1 MKKIAIV
8 FLTVLMAWPAAA
20 QTPLKFM
27 VSEDVSY
34 DDNIYL
40 TDENTKDSFIS
51 STQVGANYK
60 ANVPGSGLELSA
72 TGLVGYNAYTEDSSK
87 NNYWNALA
95 NVDLKNDMFNIGDNF
110 LYTSDPANSELTERA
125 ERINNTGYI
134 SFKTSTEKTLGF
146 GLFADDSY
154 DRYFQAKYGDD
165 LNRNR
170 VNVGAKLFYNVSPKT
185 NFFAEYMYSDIA
197 YETNKDNNSTGN
209 TVGLGVEGDI
219 TATVNGIAKV
229 TYAMRD
235 YENDVP
241 GVNNYNDLFG
251 YYVALQWQPT
261 DRNTI
266 RLSGERSMQESMYG
280 SNRYYADTLVSL
292 YASQKIFDKWTA
304 SLTLGWENMAY
315 DRYVGNTKRN
325 DDLYTIRPAL
335 DYQFKDWLSAGVWYQ
350 FRTRQSNTN
359 PFDYNRN
366 QAGIYA
372 KALF

>member
-110 LYTSDPANSELTERA
+110 LYTSDQANSELTERA

-134 SFKTSTEKTLGF
+134 SFKTSTEKMLGF

-154 DRYFQAKYGDD
+154 DRYFQAEYGDA

-170 VNVGAKLFYNVSPKT
+170 VNVGAKLFYNVSPMT
-185 NFFAEYMYSDIA
+185 SFFAEYMYSDIA
-197 YETNKDNNSTGN
+197 YEKNKLNNSTGS
-209 TVGLGVEGDI
+209 TVGFGVEGDM
-219 TATVNGIAKV
+219 TATLNGIAKV

-235 YENDVP
+235 YDEEIAGGNS
-241 GVNNYNDLFG
+241 YNDLFG
-251 YYVALQWQPT
+251 YYVALEWQPT
-261 DRNTI
+261 DRNTV

-280 SNRYYADTLVSL
+280 SNRYYADTLISL
-292 YASQKIFDKWTA
+292 YGSQKIFDKWTA

-315 DRYVGNTKRN
+315 SHYVGGTKRN

>member
-1 MKKIAIV
+1 MKKLAIV

-60 ANVPGSGLELSA
+60 ANVPGSGMELSA

-87 NNYWNALA
+87 NNFWNAFA
-95 NVDLKNDMFNIGDNF
+95 NVDLKNDMFNIGDRF
-110 LYTSDPANSELTERA
+110 LYTSDQANSELTERA

-134 SFKTSTEKTLGF
+134 SFKTSPKKMFGF

-154 DRYFQAKYGDD
+154 DRYFQAEYGDA

-170 VNVGAKLFYNVSPKT
+170 VNVGAKLFYNVSPMT
-185 NFFAEYMYSDIA
+185 SFFAEYMYSDIA
-197 YETNKDNNSTGN
+197 YEKNKLNNSTGS
-209 TVGLGVEGDI
+209 TVGLGVEGDM
-219 TATVNGIAKV
+219 TATLNGIAKV

-235 YENDVP
+235 YDNDIA
-241 GVNNYNDLFG
+241 GVDNYNDLFG
-251 YYVALQWQPT
+251 YYVALEWQPT
-261 DRNTI
+261 DRNTV

-280 SNRYYADTLVSL
+280 SNRYYADTLISL
-292 YASQKIFDKWTA
+292 YGSQKIFDKWTA

-315 DRYVGNTKRN
+315 SRYVGGNKRA

-350 FRTRQSNTN
+350 FRTRQSNSDT
-359 PFDYNRN
+359 FDYNRN

>member
-154 DRYFQAKYGDD
+154 DRYFQAEYGDG

-315 DRYVGNTKRN
+315 DRYEGNTKRN

>member
-154 DRYFQAKYGDD
+154 DRYFQAEYGDD

-219 TATVNGIAKV
+219 AATVNGIAKV

-315 DRYVGNTKRN
+315 DRYEGNTKRN

>member
-154 DRYFQAKYGDD
+154 DRYFQAEYGDD

-315 DRYVGNTKRN
+315 DRYEGNTKRN

>member
-1 MKKIAIV
+1 
-8 FLTVLMAWPAAA
+8 MAWPAAA

-154 DRYFQAKYGDD
+154 DRYFQAEYGDD

-219 TATVNGIAKV
+219 AATVNGIAKV

-315 DRYVGNTKRN
+315 DRYEGNTKRN

>member
-1 MKKIAIV
+1 MKKLGIV
-8 FLTVLMAWPAAA
+8 FLAVLMAWPVAA

-34 DDNIYL
+34 DDNIYM
-40 TDENTKDSFIS
+40 TDSNTKDSFVS
-51 STQVGANYK
+51 STQVGANYA
-60 ANVPGSGLELSA
+60 ANVPGSGLELTA

-87 NNYWNALA
+87 NNFWNALA
-95 NVDLKNDMFNIGDNF
+95 DVALKNDQFELGDTF

-125 ERINNTGYI
+125 ERMNNTGYI
-134 SFKTSTEKTLGF
+134 SFKTSTEKMFGF
-146 GLFADDSY
+146 GLFANDSY
-154 DRYFQAKYGDD
+154 DRYFQSEFQS

-170 VNVGAKLFYNVSPKT
+170 VNLGAKLFYNVSPQT
-185 NFFAEYMYSDIA
+185 SFFAEYMYSDIA
-197 YETNKDNNSTGN
+197 YDTAKVKNSTGN
-209 TVGLGVEGDI
+209 SVGLGVEGDL
-219 TATVNGIAKV
+219 TATLNGTAKV
-229 TYAMRD
+229 TYDMRD
-235 YENDVP
+235 YDHDMA

-251 YYVALQWQPT
+251 YYVALEWQPT

-266 RLSGERSMQESMYG
+266 RLSGKRSMEESFYG
-280 SNRYYADTLVSL
+280 NNRYYADTLVSL
-292 YASQKIFDKWTA
+292 YGSQKIYDKWTA
-304 SLTLGWENMAY
+304 SLTLGWENMDYAHEWN
-315 DRYVGNTKRN
+315 GTKRS